1 LGADVI
7 HAEAIQRPDGMR
19 FAAAFPFVGRDR
31 WWEYSGFFLSINA
44 NKRGV
49 TLDLSDQRG
58 LELTKRLIGWA
69 DVVVENYTPRVME
82 RFGLDWPSVHELNP
96 TAIMARMPAF
106 GLDGPWRDRPG
117 FAQNMEQM
125 AGLAWI
131 TGFPEHPPLIPKGP
145 CDPLG
150 GMQAAFA
157 IQVAMAERRRT
168 GQGLLVEIP
177 LIDSALNLAAEQV
190 IEYTAYGA
198 VLERDGNR
206 SPGVAPQGVYACR
219 GTEQWVAVS
228 VATDDQWR
236 GLVSALGSPAWAQDP
251 TLATLA
257 GRRAA
262 HDDVDTELAGWAA
275 TREVDDAVA
284 LLVAEGVPAGAVVD
298 PRTVSLRPHLV
309 ARGLFE
315 EHDHPV
321 VGRHPLL
328 GLPIRWSGVE
338 RWVRA
343 PAPTLGQHNEEVLR
357 DLLGLSDDEI
367 AALAD
372 AGVIGDRPV
381 GL

>member
-1 LGADVI
+1 
-7 HAEAIQRPDGMR
+7 
-19 FAAAFPFVGRDR
+19 
-31 WWEYSGFFLSINA
+31 
-44 NKRGV
+44 
-49 TLDLSDQRG
+49 
-58 LELTKRLIGWA
+58 
-69 DVVVENYTPRVME
+69 
-82 RFGLDWPSVHELNP
+82 
-96 TAIMARMPAF
+96 
-106 GLDGPWRDRPG
+106 
-117 FAQNMEQM
+117 
-125 AGLAWI
+125 
-131 TGFPEHPPLIPKGP
+131 
-145 CDPLG
+145 
-150 GMQAAFA
+150 
-157 IQVAMAERRRT
+157 
-168 GQGLLVEIP
+168 
-177 LIDSALNLAAEQV
+177 
-190 IEYTAYGA
+190 
-198 VLERDGNR
+198 
-206 SPGVAPQGVYACR
+206 
-219 GTEQWVAVS
+219 
-228 VATDDQWR
+228 
-236 GLVSALGSPAWAQDP
+236 VSALGSPAWAQDP